1 MEKKKLLN
9 MTALELGRAIKNKEI
24 AVREAAELFISLAK
38 DGGAH
43 NAFTAS
49 AGEAALKQAESVQ
62 SKIDAG
68 EKLSPL
74 AGVPIALKDN
84 ISTKGIPTACASK
97 ILEGF
102 SPVYDATVT
111 ERLKAAGLVITA
123 KLNMDEFAMGGSSE
137 TGVFGAVK
145 NPWDTERVAG
155 GSSGGS
161 AAVVAAREIPIALG
175 SDTGGSI
182 RQPCSFCGVTG
193 IKPTYGAV
201 SRYGLIA
208 YASSL
213 DQIGPIGRDIE
224 DCAALLQIISGAD
237 GRDATCVLK
246 EPFEFGEKRFEQ
258 NNLKIGLP
266 VNYFEDGI
274 DEDVK
279 AAVLTAAKELGK
291 AGMRLREFTMP
302 LTEYMIPAYYVIASA
317 EASSNLSR
325 YDGIKY
331 GFRSGKAKTLKE
343 VYRLSR
349 NEGFGLE
356 VKRRI
361 ILGSF
366 VLSSGYYD
374 AFYKKAMDARY
385 LIKAEFDR
393 LFGEFDLIL
402 APVAPTTAYKIGE
415 NIDDPMKMYMGDIY
429 TVAVNLAGLPAVSL
443 PCGTDKHGMPIGL
456 QLIGKPYSE
465 ELLIAAARV
474 FQQRTDWHTKRPGG
488 IL

>member
-161 AAVVAAREIPIALG
+161 AAAVAAREIPIALG